1 MAKIIAS
8 SHFHRCYVSFFL
20 LSTSHDE
27 MGPRI
32 KAAIGFLYTCKRLA
46 LVIRDGASRRK
57 KCKKTEMKPKRT
69 ISDCNSWF
77 LFHITE
83 QDEKVSR
90 GFIGTAYTVLKDD
103 LTLSALARCLDP
115 L

>member
-1 MAKIIAS
+1 
-8 SHFHRCYVSFFL
+8 
-20 LSTSHDE
+20 
-27 MGPRI
+27 
-32 KAAIGFLYTCKRLA
+32 
-46 LVIRDGASRRK
+46 
-57 KCKKTEMKPKRT
+57 MKPKRT

-83 QDEKVSR
+83 QDEKVLQ

-103 LTLSALARCLDP
+103 LTLNVLARCLDP